1 LIKDNKIKIQIWS
14 LNQQMQAPATL

>member
-1 LIKDNKIKIQIWS
+1 